1 MPKNVNQCGTVKL
14 GKDCTIQDNVI
25 LGNAED
31 GVVEI
36 GDNATIRAGTIV
48 YSKVK
53 IGKGFRT
60 GHFAMIR
67 ENSIIGDNCLVGTN
81 SVVDGSCT
89 IGNNV
94 SIQTA
99 AYITTGTVIEDNV
112 FIGPRVCTT
121 NDKYMFYGAKLTAPT
136 IRKGARVGANST
148 ILPGIVIGEG
158 AIIGSGAVVVKDVPA
173 NAVVVGNPGKIIKMR
188 EPKKYGE

>member
-1 MPKNVNQCGTVKL
+1 MSTNVNQCGTVKL
-14 GKDCTIQDNVI
+14 GKECIIQDNVI
-25 LGNAED
+25 LGNSPD

-36 GDNATIRAGTIV
+36 GDNSIIRAGSIV
-48 YSKVK
+48 YSNVK
-53 IGKGFRT
+53 IGRGFRT

-67 ENSIIGDNCLVGTN
+67 ENTVIGEKCLVGTN
-81 SVVDGSCT
+81 SVLDGNCT

-99 AYITTGTVIEDNV
+99 AYITTGTVIEDDV

-121 NDKYMFYGAKLTAPT
+121 NDKYMYYGAKLAAPV
-136 IRKGARVGANST
+136 IKKGARVGANST

-158 AIIGSGAVVVKDVPA
+158 AVIGSGAVVVKDVPA
-173 NAVVVGNPGKIIKMR
+173 NGVVVGNPGRIIKMR
-188 EPKKYGE
+188 EAEKYGK